1 VVPVATPPTP
11 TPPLGQPSVVVGWE
25 QYFDILWDTHNAQG
39 CHFQARTTWSNVKS
53 RFSIPYQAVE
63 AFCGLC
69 FVCAFAATSRSSR

>member
-1 VVPVATPPTP
+1 
-11 TPPLGQPSVVVGWE
+11 VGWE
-25 QYFDILWDTHNAQG
+25 QYFDILWDTHNEQG